1 MISAFYRDTWIEI
14 NLDAIYDN
22 VHSMRQY
29 LRDDV
34 KLGAVVKANG
44 YGHGVIEVAETALKA
59 GADFLVVAILDEA
72 IQLRQAGFQSPI
84 LVLGVVRSSDAAVAA
99 QHNISVT
106 VFQHEWLESAI
117 NHLPEGAKL
126 SVHIKCDTG
135 MGRLGFRNAE
145 QVKKAEEIIKNS
157 GVLSLTGIF
166 THFATADELDNT
178 LFQKQ
183 YARFTEMVSA
193 LSERP
198 SLVHSGNSAASL
210 RFEDTWFNAVRFGI
224 SMYGLSPSMEIKE
237 CLPFPLKEAL
247 SLHTKISHVK
257 QIEKNETVS
266 YGATYK
272 AQEEEWIATIPIGYA
287 DGWLRKLQGQEVLI
301 DGKRMP
307 IVGRVCMDQCMVK
320 LPSFYPVGTEVTL
333 IGVDGTEL
341 ISVDEIAAKLE
352 TINYEVICIL
362 GRRIPR
368 KYMKAGQVCSVHND
382 LI

>member
-1 MISAFYRDTWIEI
+1 MNSVFYRDTWIEI
-14 NLDAIYDN
+14 NLDDIYDN
-22 VHSMRQY
+22 VQSMRKY

-44 YGHGVIEVAETALKA
+44 YGHGAVEIAETALQA

-72 IQLRQAGFQSPI
+72 IQLRRNGFNSPI
-84 LVLGVVRSSDAAVAA
+84 LVLGAVRATDAAIAA
-99 QHNISVT
+99 RNNISVT

-117 NHLPEGAKL
+117 NCIPDGLKL

-135 MGRLGFRNAE
+135 MGRLGFRSGE
-145 QVKKAEEIIKNS
+145 QVKKAEEIISSS
-157 GVLSLTGIF
+157 GSLFLEGIF

-183 YARFTEMVSA
+183 YAKFQDMIKV

-210 RFEDTWFNAVRFGI
+210 RFEDTWFNAIRLGI
-224 SMYGLSPSMEIKE
+224 SMYGLSPSMEIKGS
-237 CLPFPLKEAL
+237 LPFSLKEAL
-247 SLHTKISHVK
+247 SLRTKIVHVK
-257 QIEKNETVS
+257 QIEENETVS

-272 AQEEEWIATIPIGYA
+272 SRGEEWIATLPIGYA

-301 DGKRMP
+301 DGTRMP

-320 LPSFYPVGTEVTL
+320 LPSHYPVGTEVTL
-333 IGVDGTEL
+333 IGADGGEL
-341 ISVDEIAAKLE
+341 ISVDEIAARLE
-352 TINYEVICIL
+352 TINYEVICML
-362 GRRIPR
+362 GQRIPR
-368 KYMKAGQVCSVHND
+368 KYMKDGQVCSIRNG